1 MTQAPGSHL
10 SPDDIENWLSGL
22 LDAERARHL
31 DLCPE
36 CFDRAQVEREIVEQ
50 ISALPLMGPSAGFAN
65 RVMASVT
72 IADPFALRSFRTLRQ
87 RIFAT
92 RKSIAIA
99 ASLALALVGSMAA
112 SIGWTMA
119 NQDTLASA
127 GNWVLAQ
134 GAQAGWIALRGLAS
148 NFIEQPW
155 YESAR
160 ALAGHPARLAIAI
173 GVATLA
179 YLSGVFALRR
189 LLALPTQ
196 QVAHVGSGRGREAPE
211 RRGRAA
217 HGGAGTRG
225 RAPGTDG
232 GAPSDGARRAA
243 IGAGRRRGRRA
254 GQELLGP
261 RRQPTGRGPPT
272 SPGASSHSRRARG
285 NPAGGSERPV
295 PPHRD

>member
-1 MTQAPGSHL
+1 MTQAPGPHL
-10 SPDDIENWLSGL
+10 SPADVENWLSGI

-50 ISALPLMGPSAGFAN
+50 IAALPPMGPAVGFAD

-72 IADPFALRSFRTLRQ
+72 IADPFALRSFQTLRQ

-92 RKSIAIA
+92 RRSITIA
-99 ASLALALVGSMAA
+99 ASLALVLVGSMAA
-112 SIGWTMA
+112 SIAWTMA
-119 NQDTLASA
+119 NQEVLASV

-134 GAQAGWIALRGLAS
+134 GTQAGWLALRGLAS

-160 ALAGHPARLAIAI
+160 ALVDHPGRLAIAL
-173 GVATLA
+173 GVAMLA

-196 QVAHVGSGRGREAPE
+196 QVAHVG
-211 RRGRAA
+211 
-217 HGGAGTRG
+217 
-225 RAPGTDG
+225 
-232 GAPSDGARRAA
+232 
-243 IGAGRRRGRRA
+243 
-254 GQELLGP
+254 
-261 RRQPTGRGPPT
+261 
-272 SPGASSHSRRARG
+272 
-285 NPAGGSERPV
+285 
-295 PPHRD
+295 